1 MKKFLQL
8 IKRAALEAYDA
19 RKPCDLMYAM
29 VESVNPV
36 SIKLENSLD
45 IPEELLVL
53 TRNIKSEI
61 SVGDSVAVIRKQ
73 GGQKYLIVGVIA

>member
-19 RKPCDLMYAM
+19 RKPCDLMYAR

-45 IPEELLVL
+45 IPEELIVL

>member
-19 RKPCDLMYAM
+19 RKPCDLMYAR

-45 IPEELLVL
+45 IPEELIVL
-53 TRNIKSEI
+53 THNIKSEI